1 MSYIDVKFS
10 LLAFYSMNLAFYIL
24 LKVQGKP
31 VKGHPVIRRLIYIKT
46 LLSKLKPID
55 KKLDYQITK
64 LLRLANRNM
73 IIVTYLSFRGNSY
86 WTKVF
91 QIPEC

>member
-1 MSYIDVKFS
+1 MSYIDVKFN

-24 LKVQGKP
+24 MKVQGLS
-31 VKGHPVIRRLIYIKT
+31 VKEHPVIRRMIYIKT

-64 LLRLANRNM
+64 LLRMANR
-73 IIVTYLSFRGNSY
+73 TSYKAYFLFFRGNPDRP
-86 WTKVF
+86 VL
-91 QIPEC
+91 C